1 MTVRQ
6 PVASDNFADEPRS
19 IDLRDYWLIVRRRWV
34 LVLTL
39 TVVGTLGGL
48 AYAHSAAPTY
58 AATAQVVVTPL
69 TQAPVSSSVQVDTQI
84 NMSTEQAVAQSPLV
98 IAEAA
103 RQLHVQPATL
113 QADAAKRLNV
123 SVPANTLTTS
133 DVLQITWKA
142 GSPQAAQTGA
152 NAFAQAYLSIRH
164 RQLASQIADLERAL
178 NAQATFLQKQIT
190 RLTAQLGTTSPVSS
204 TQQNLTVRL
213 NELTAEA
220 STADGQLALLPTY
233 NDSGG
238 NFIAAAL
245 PLAPSGLGHKVVVI
259 LGALLG
265 LLLGL
270 VLAFVRDSFDDRVR
284 DSAQLE
290 HKLGAATLAVLT
302 RVDDTP
308 RKHWIGVRRR
318 SFSGLVTAASPEG
331 RAAESV
337 RALRATLVAVAARRN
352 LRTLLV
358 ACADTNTSSGRIAAE
373 LGVALAE
380 SGRRVLVMAADMR
393 GSSIPE
399 LFDLSNDSGLS
410 DVLTNDGDPKTLVR
424 QPRQAGGVT
433 LPGAIARRLWV
444 LPGGPSTGHALAVLD
459 SDAMLSLL
467 QNERDAHEFVVLD
480 SPPAS
485 VAADV
490 FSLAARVDG
499 VVVLA
504 REARSRGRAVEDLR
518 RRLDQVGA
526 LVVGGVLI
534 AKGNPGRHRHR
545 PGGSQPVVS
554 TPGTPAERLPTAQQ
568 VDNTEP
574 VVTRP
579 LRAISDE
586 EPLRPSG
593 GLAKRP
599 L

>member
-6 PVASDNFADEPRS
+6 PSASDDFAAEPRS
-19 IDLRDYWLIVRRRWV
+19 IDLRDYWLIVRRRWA

-39 TVVGTLGGL
+39 TMAGALGGF
-48 AYAHSAAPTY
+48 AYAHSTAPTY
-58 AATAQVVVTPL
+58 AATSQVVVMPL
-69 TQAPVSSSVQVDTQI
+69 TQGLVNSSLQVNTQV

-103 RQLHVQPATL
+103 QQLHIEPVTL

-142 GSPQAAQTGA
+142 GSPQASQTGA
-152 NAFAQAYLSIRH
+152 NAFAQAYLLMRH
-164 RQLASQIADLERAL
+164 RQLASQVANLESAL
-178 NAQATFLQKQIT
+178 NAQVTFLQKQIT
-190 RLTAQLGTTSPVSS
+190 RLTAELSTTSPISAA
-204 TQQNLTVRL
+204 QQNLTVRL

-220 STADGQLALLPTY
+220 STANGELALLPTY

-238 NFIAAAL
+238 NFIAAEL
-245 PLAPSGLGHKVVVI
+245 PLAPSGLGHKVIVI

-270 VLAFVRDSFDDRVR
+270 LLAFVRDSFDDRVR

-290 HKLGAATLAVLT
+290 RKLEATTLAVLPQVEN
-302 RVDDTP
+302 RAWK
-308 RKHWIGVRRR
+308 RWNSASRRT
-318 SFSGLVTAASPEG
+318 FPGLFTATSPEG

-337 RALRATLVAVAARRN
+337 RALRATLVAVAARRD

-358 ACADTNTSSGRIAAE
+358 ACADTSTSSSRMAAE

-399 LFDLSNDSGLS
+399 LFDLPDDSGLS
-410 DVLTNDGDPKTLVR
+410 DMLTNDGNPKLLAR
-424 QPRQAGGVT
+424 QPGQAGGVT
-433 LPGAIARRLWV
+433 LSSAITQRLWV
-444 LPGGPSTGHALAVLD
+444 IPSGPPTGHALASLD
-459 SDAMLSLL
+459 SGTMLSLL
-467 QNERDAHEFVVLD
+467 QGLRDAYDFVVLD

-490 FSLAARVDG
+490 FSLAAHVDG

-504 REARSRGRAVEDLR
+504 RQARSKGRVVEDLR

-534 AKGNPGRHRHR
+534 AKGNARRHRYR
-545 PGGSQPVVS
+545 QGGPLPAVS
-554 TPGTPAERLPTAQQ
+554 KPSTPAESSPS
-568 VDNTEP
+568 EP
-574 VVTRP
+574 QPGDTGPAVTRP
-579 LRAISDE
+579 LPALQE
-586 EPLRPSG
+586 PEPLRPSSG
-593 GLAKRP
+593 AAKRFW
-599 L
+599 